1 MLTLHTCRPLP
12 REAPPPR
19 VRAHDAER
27 LQVPEGNCIK
37 IGLPGKLIPRDY
49 FQENRTSRRPFPL
62 LRISF
67 PGRPIFIQLV
77 PVVLEED
84 LVRVADVGGVGV
96 EFVGGDAVPG
106 RLHAMA
112 LRDRRIDA
120 LRPLTL
126 VQLQQID
133 TTEFPI
139 PSCREVFGKVLGRS
153 PAMLGQ

>member
-27 LQVPEGNCIK
+27 LQVP
-37 IGLPGKLIPRDY
+37 
-49 FQENRTSRRPFPL
+49 
-62 LRISF
+62 
-67 PGRPIFIQLV
+67 
-77 PVVLEED
+77 VVLEED

-96 EFVGGDAVPG
+96 ELVGGDAVPG